1 MDNFYKLKYSTN
13 DLLKRIQT
21 PLKLFKNKR
30 QISKKFN
37 CSDVFPTDPVPE
49 ELKNNQITILCNHYL
64 NALKYYKVLELI
76 SEKPEKLRGRYQD
89 QILNLC
95 NVNRELSFI
104 KIYDELIDHGIN
116 NNFLRFNTVK
126 FYNSDLFNIFYKA
139 DEFLSDYLTKENW
152 TLSNNNLRHCVCTGF
167 IFRKNDVVQLNQSR
181 EYNLNNYKGLYHFR
195 NYKLETLDYIH
206 TDFLNQNNEGSRYYI
221 NYDYD
226 LQSVYSVVYDSDLKY
241 AQFDYDL
248 NYDEN
253 VIKLKSANG
262 HLRSF
267 SFPVHNYLPKAM
279 LPHEKKTEKDNLY
292 FGIELEVGYQRSV
305 NNRRKLHMEIEQ
317 NYLKGL
323 AICKRDG
330 SVSNGFEINTTPMTF
345 DFIKTTDVF
354 FNFFNKTKNY
364 LRSYNMRSTGIHI
377 HVSRKPL
384 STLQIGKML
393 EFTNS
398 KNNLNY
404 ITELS
409 GRTGNSFCELNNFLK
424 TTDIHLK
431 EYGTEGRN
439 MENRDYTAL
448 DKMNDKYQAVN
459 LQHSETVEFR
469 IFKGNTKPQTISRY
483 IEFVHGLVMFSKN
496 GSNKNLSYKDFIKFI
511 SINKNTYPFLNEF
524 NQKFLGNLKKD
535 QLILKEEFTYSPRI
549 IKQNR
554 GKIIEIKK
562 PRVFTEH
569 FKKKKPRKIIKRSK

>member
-1 MDNFYKLKYSTN
+1 MDNFFKIKYSTD

-21 PLKLFKNKR
+21 PLKLFKNKK
-30 QISKKFN
+30 QVSKKFN
-37 CSDVFPTDPVPE
+37 CSDVFPTDPVPN

-76 SEKPEKLRGRYQD
+76 SEDTEKLKGRYRD

-95 NVNRELSFI
+95 TINKEISFF
-104 KIYDELIDHGIN
+104 KIYEELISHGLN
-116 NNFLRFNTVK
+116 NNFLRFNTLK
-126 FYNSDLFNIFYKA
+126 FYNSDLFNIFYKS
-139 DEFLSDYLTKENW
+139 DEFLSDYLTKEKW
-152 TLSNNNLRHCVCTGF
+152 TLSNNNLRHCVATGF

-206 TDFLNQNNEGSRYYI
+206 TDFLNQNNEGSRYTI
-221 NYDYD
+221 HFDYD
-226 LQSVYSVVYDSDLKY
+226 LSDSVYSVVYDSELKY

-253 VIKLKSANG
+253 VVKLKSANG
-262 HLRSF
+262 HLRSY
-267 SFPVHNYLPKAM
+267 SFPVHHYLPKAM

-292 FGIELEVGYQRSV
+292 FGVELEVGYQRSV
-305 NNRRKLHMEIEQ
+305 GNRRKLHLDIEQ

-323 AICKRDG
+323 AICKSDG

-354 FNFFNKTKNY
+354 FNFFNHTKNS
-364 LRSYNMRSTGIHI
+364 LRSYSMRSTGIHI
-377 HVSRKPL
+377 HVSKRPL

-393 EFTNS
+393 EFVNS
-398 KNNLNY
+398 RKNRDF
-404 ITELS
+404 IIELS
-409 GRTGNSFCELNNFLK
+409 GRNPNTYCEINDILK
-424 TTDIHLK
+424 CKDIHLK
-431 EYGTEGRN
+431 EYGTDGRN
-439 MENRDYTAL
+439 MDNRDYRAL

-496 GSNKNLSYKDFIKFI
+496 GSNQNLTYKDFIKWV
-511 SINKNTYPFLNEF
+511 SLNKNTYPFLNEF
-524 NQKFLGNLKKD
+524 NQKFLGNEKAK
-535 QLILKEEFTYSPRI
+535 LKEEFTYAPKI
-549 IKQNR
+549 LKQNR
-554 GKIIEIKK
+554 GKVIEIKK

-569 FKKKKPRKIIKRSK
+569 FKKRKNRKIIKR